1 MPAHVYEDSEPWEET
16 KFNLANAGKTKTFT
30 AKVEVLRAGEK
41 KKITNVVC
49 ANQLELFAKAS
60 NETYFGT
67 RGGAFTKP
75 GPDRIGSDR
84 IGSDRIDKARTG
96 SHRINK
102 TWIGLRP
109 VDIAYV

>member
-1 MPAHVYEDSEPWEET
+1 MLVKLKRLLQKLKYCARE
-16 KFNLANAGKTKTFT
+16 
-30 AKVEVLRAGEK
+30 RK

-75 GPDRIGSDR
+75 GPDRIGPDRIGSDR